1 MDSGGVPDRARIRL
15 IMRATSAYVGPWGR
29 IDWLAISLVTLGG
42 GITRFWHLGTP
53 GTLVF
58 DEAYYAPDA
67 CTLVHSASACGVAGT
82 FSKVHPIL
90 GKWIIGLGIDLFGHR
105 PFGWRVAAA
114 IFGTVSIILLF
125 LLARRLLRSTAAA
138 TFAAAFLALDGLSF
152 VQSRLAMLDVF
163 VATFALATFLFVVLD
178 RDRERHADERF
189 WDRRWL
195 LAAGVAGGAAMAT
208 KWSGIPFVAAAAVL
222 VFAWDARATRD
233 LRVEHPIGRTLRKRA
248 GVLIVAFVALPLV
261 VYVASFVGGLDAPFM
276 TSPWD
281 RGSWVRAFLGWQKHI
296 LTFGIDLHGVHPYTS
311 PAWSWPLL
319 KRPVVYHI
327 DVSGGAYREI
337 IALGNPAI
345 WWPAILAT
353 AACVVRWLRRRD
365 PEGPDGAIIAGLVA
379 GWAWWLPVTSVRTF
393 SFLFYLTPA
402 IPFLCLAL
410 ARVLQLTWPNVV
422 GRIATGA
429 VAAAV
434 LGLFVFFYPVL
445 AAAPLT
451 AEAWSARLWFT
462 DCRPE
467 SLTNDDPPI
476 PLTKTAVPP
485 PSGWCWI

>member
-1 MDSGGVPDRARIRL
+1 
-15 IMRATSAYVGPWGR
+15 MRATPTEAGPWGSVE
-29 IDWLAISLVTLGG
+29 WLAISFVTVAGG
-42 GITRFWHLGTP
+42 ALRFWHLGTP

-90 GKWIIGLGIDLFGHR
+90 GKWIIGLGIELFGYR
-105 PFGWRVAAA
+105 PFGWRVMAAV
-114 IFGTVSIILLF
+114 FGTLSIALLF

-138 TFAAAFLALDGLSF
+138 VFASAFLALDGLSF

-163 VATFALATFLFVVLD
+163 VTTFALATFLFVVLD
-178 RDRERHADERF
+178 RDRERQADERLG
-189 WDRRWL
+189 DRRWL

-208 KWSGIPFVAAAAVL
+208 KWSGIPFVAAAAILVL
-222 VFAWDARATRD
+222 AWDARAARE
-233 LRVEHPIGRTLRKRA
+233 LRVDRPLARTLRRDA
-248 GVLIVAFVALPLV
+248 WVLVIAFVALPLV
-261 VYVASFVGGLDAPFM
+261 VYIGSFVGGLDAPLFAA
-276 TSPWD
+276 PWD

-296 LTFGIDLHGVHPYTS
+296 FTFGIALHGVHPYTS

-337 IALGNPAI
+337 LALGNPAV
-345 WWPAILAT
+345 WWPAIVAT
-353 AACVVRWLRRRD
+353 AVCLVRWFRRRD
-365 PEGPDGAIIAGLVA
+365 AEQADGAIIAGLVA
-379 GWAWWLPVTSVRTF
+379 GWAWWLPVTSVRAF
-393 SFLFYLTPA
+393 SFLFYMTPA
-402 IPFLCLAL
+402 VPFLCLAL
-410 ARVLQLTWPNVV
+410 VRVLQLAWPNII
-422 GRIATGA
+422 GRIVTGA
-429 VAAAV
+429 TAAAV
-434 LGLFVFFYPVL
+434 LGLFIFFYPVL
-445 AAAPLT
+445 ASAPVG
-451 AEAWSARLWFT
+451 ADAWSARLWFT

-476 PLTKTAVPP
+476 PLTKTAVAP